1 MQEGKTWLAENRKKI
16 EKARQLEKER
26 LKKELETAI
35 PKTVRDVIKY
45 NITNDR
51 VIVKG
56 GISQRSLPISAT
68 RKDTEYTAYNFI
80 LLDLDE
86 PTSRIPVINLPADDY
101 DNGHIIIVRGII
113 VRRGKASLVIDGF
126 DFRIEQPKFIPS
138 DPLERIRPL
147 VFEIYRSHYPNEIEF
162 AKVLEEI
169 CDKDPI
175 AAKIIDPHN
184 TQLRGE

>member
-16 EKARQLEKER
+16 EKARQLEKEG

-35 PKTVRDVIKY
+35 
-45 NITNDR
+45 
-51 VIVKG
+51 
-56 GISQRSLPISAT
+56 
-68 RKDTEYTAYNFI
+68 
-80 LLDLDE
+80 DE